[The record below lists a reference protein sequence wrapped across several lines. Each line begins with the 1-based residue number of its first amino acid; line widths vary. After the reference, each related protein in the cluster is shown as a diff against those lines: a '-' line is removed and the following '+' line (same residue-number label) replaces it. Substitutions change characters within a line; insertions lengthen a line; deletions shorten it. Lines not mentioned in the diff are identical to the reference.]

1 MSKIPI
7 KNDGYCINK
16 FLDRIKSKLGNTEA
30 EQLKQAA
37 VEIVQ
42 NCVDVYSTTFGS
54 GDVGATG
61 TGIVSNHHK
70 GEIPNGTTGLI
81 YGKVQS
87 GKTNTTIATLALAE
101 ANKFRCFIVLTSD
114 NTWLGKQTADRFANQ
129 IKGGP
134 VVFNWEQWRNEPIEF
149 SHQLHDYINDTG
161 VVLVSTKNVR
171 HLENLLKVLKSA
183 KASSVPT
190 LIFDDEADNASLNT
204 NEAKQAKK
212 EKNTVPDSK
221 IFELIAKIRQLVA
234 NHIYLQITATPQ
246 SLLLQNL
253 DHPCKPAFCVLSKPG
268 NSYIGGDIFFEQ
280 NSKHCC
286 TIEAEELD
294 KLKKQRGKI
303 NPGDNW
309 DMPPGLRSALCCFF
323 VGSIYK
329 MKSATDIDA
338 KYSFLAHIDHQRI
351 THSTLEKVIRSFV
364 VELDKTLRSKSSV
377 TKREDALKWLSEAHV
392 ELSKTA
398 SNLPPLDD
406 LVVELEYELRNT
418 IPKVIDATNP
428 DKEPKYN
435 QGINILI
442 GGNRLG
448 RGVTIEGLMITY
460 YGRDAKQK
468 TMDTVHQHARM
479 FGYRQ
484 ELLDVTRLFLPE
496 HILDDFRAIHESDEG
511 MREVIDEDTGKIKLT
526 PVWVGRKLRP
536 TRANVLNPAAI
547 GAFTPGSSI
556 YPRDPLW
563 KASEVKKHT
572 EALDKLLSKFQG
584 EDEYHP
590 VDIDSLIEIISE
602 MPSRSCS
609 GYVWEDERVKQ
620 ALQAMRVEGIHKG
633 ILNVRR
639 GKSSDGLRLTNQT
652 IRPWQGSG
660 FAQSQWLSKPKQ
672 KYPDVPVLV
681 VMYQKGEKQNS
692 WDNQPL
698 YLPTLILPKSKFV
711 FMFNYSE
718 EPEEVEELQED
729 ELEWDDSEEID
740 ESEWLKAA
748 ASNPVFAFLNDPEE
762 DIYTLDDGKPVDD
775 EG

>member
-1 MSKIPI
+1 M
-7 KNDGYCINK
+7 
-16 FLDRIKSKLGNTEA
+16 
-30 EQLKQAA
+30 
-37 VEIVQ
+37 
-42 NCVDVYSTTFGS
+42 
-54 GDVGATG
+54 
-61 TGIVSNHHK
+61 
-70 GEIPNGTTGLI
+70 
-81 YGKVQS
+81 
-87 GKTNTTIATLALAE
+87 
-101 ANKFRCFIVLTSD
+101 
-114 NTWLGKQTADRFANQ
+114 
-129 IKGGP
+129 
-134 VVFNWEQWRNEPIEF
+134 
-149 SHQLHDYINDTG
+149 
-161 VVLVSTKNVR
+161 
-171 HLENLLKVLKSA
+171 LKSA
-183 KASSVPT
+183 QASNVPT

-204 NEAKQAKK
+204 NEAKQSKK

-221 IFELIAKIRQLVA
+221 IFETIAKIRKRVA

-268 NSYIGGDIFFEQ
+268 NAYIGGDIFFEA
-280 NSKHCC
+280 NSQHCC
-286 TIEAEELD
+286 TIQAEELD
-294 KLKKQRGKI
+294 QLKKQGGKI

-309 DMPPGLRSALCCFF
+309 DMPPGLKLALCCFF

-338 KYSFLAHIDHQRI
+338 KYSFLAHIDHKRI

-364 VELDKTLRSKSSV
+364 VELDKALRSKSSV
-377 TKREDALKWLSEAHV
+377 TKREDALKWLSEAHA

-398 SNLPPLDD
+398 SNLPPLND
-406 LVVELEYELRNT
+406 LVVELEYQLRNT

-435 QGINILI
+435 PGINILI

-496 HILDDFRAIHESDEG
+496 HILEDFRAIHESDEG
-511 MREVIDEDTGKIKLT
+511 MRQVIDEDTGKIKLT
-526 PVWVGRKLRP
+526 PVWVGRKLIP

-547 GAFTPGSSI
+547 GVFTPGSAI

-572 EALDKLLSKFQG
+572 AALDRLLSKFKG
-584 EDEYHP
+584 DDEYP
-590 VDIDSLIEIISE
+590 EVDIDYLIEIISE
-602 MPSRSCS
+602 MPSRLCS
-609 GYVWEDERVKQ
+609 GYPWEDERVKQ
-620 ALQAMRVEGIHKG
+620 ALQAMKAQKIHKG

-639 GKSSDGLRLTNQT
+639 GKKSDGLGLKNQT
-652 IRPWQGSG
+652 TRPWVSG
-660 FAQSQWLSKPKQ
+660 FAQSQWLSKPRK
-672 KYPDVPVLV
+672 KYTDVPVLV
-681 VMYQKGEKQNS
+681 VMYEKGEKQDY
-692 WDNQPL
+692 WDDQPL
-698 YLPTLILPKSKFV
+698 YLPTLILPQSKFV

-718 EPEEVEELQED
+718 EPEELEEQQED

-740 ESEWLKAA
+740 DES
-748 ASNPVFAFLNDPEE
+748 
-762 DIYTLDDGKPVDD
+762 
-775 EG
+775 

>member
-7 KNDGYCINK
+7 KTDEHCINK
-16 FLDRIKSKLGNTEA
+16 FLDRIKSKLGDTAA
-30 EQLKQAA
+30 EQLKQSA

-42 NCVDVYSTTFGS
+42 NCVDVYSTTLGS

-70 GEIPNGTTGLI
+70 GEIPYGTTGLI

-114 NTWLGKQTADRFANQ
+114 NTWLGKQTAERFANQ

-134 VVFNWEQWRNEPIEF
+134 VVFNWEQWKNDTIEF
-149 SHQLHDYINDTG
+149 ANQLQDYINDTG

-212 EKNTVPDSK
+212 GKNTLPDSK
-221 IFELIAKIRQLVA
+221 IFEIIGKIRKEVA

-246 SLLLQNL
+246 SLLLQTVDN
-253 DHPCKPAFCVLSKPG
+253 PCKPAFCVLSKPG
-268 NSYIGGDIFFEQ
+268 DTYIGGDIFFEE
-280 NSKHCC
+280 NSQHCC
-286 TIEAEELD
+286 VIEPEELD
-294 KLKKQRGKI
+294 KLKKQGGSI
-303 NPGDNW
+303 NPGNNW
-309 DMPPGLRSALCCFF
+309 DMPPGLKLALCCFF

-329 MKSATDIDA
+329 MKSAKDIDA
-338 KYSFLAHIDHQRI
+338 KYSFLAHLDHKRI
-351 THSTLEKVIRSFV
+351 THSTLGKVIRSFV
-364 VELDKTLRSKSSV
+364 VELDKALRNQSSV
-377 TKREDALKWLSEAHV
+377 TKREDALKWLSQAHA

-398 SNLPPLDD
+398 SNLPPLND
-406 LVVELEYELRNT
+406 LVVELESELRSA
-418 IPKVIDATNP
+418 IPKVIDANNP
-428 DKEPKYN
+428 EKEPKYN
-435 QGINILI
+435 PGINILI

-460 YGRDAKQK
+460 YGRDPKQK
-468 TMDTVHQHARM
+468 MMDTVHQHARM

-484 ELLDVTRLFLPE
+484 ELLDVTRLFLPK
-496 HILDDFRAIHESDEG
+496 HILEDFRAIHESDEG
-511 MREVIDEDTGKIKLT
+511 MRQVIDEDTGKIKLT

-547 GAFTPGSSI
+547 GAFIPGSAI

-572 EALDKLLSKFQG
+572 EALDNLLSTFKG
-584 EDEYHP
+584 DEEYHE
-590 VDIDSLIEIISE
+590 VDIDDLIKIISE
-602 MPSRSCS
+602 MPSRFCS
-609 GYVWEDERVKQ
+609 GYDWEDERVKQ
-620 ALQAMRVEGIHKG
+620 ALQAMKVAGIHKG

-639 GKSSDGLRLTNQT
+639 GKRGGGGLDLSNQD
-652 IRPWQGSG
+652 RPWPGSG
-660 FAQSQWLSKPKQ
+660 FAYSEWVSKPRQ
-672 KYPDVPVLV
+672 KYTDVPVLV
-681 VMYQKGEKQNS
+681 VMYEKGEKQDR

-698 YLPTLILPKSKFV
+698 YLPTLILPKSKFI

-718 EPEEVEELQED
+718 EPEEVEDQQED
-729 ELEWDDSEEID
+729 EVEGD
-740 ESEWLKAA
+740 ESVE
-748 ASNPVFAFLNDPEE
+748 
-762 DIYTLDDGKPVDD
+762 
-775 EG
+775 

>member
-7 KNDGYCINK
+7 KTDGYCINK
-16 FLDRIKSKLGNTEA
+16 FLDRIKSKLGDTEA

-37 VEIVQ
+37 VQIIQ

-70 GEIPNGTTGLI
+70 GKIPNGTTGLI

-134 VVFNWEQWRNEPIEF
+134 VVFNWEQWRNDPREF
-149 SHQLHDYINDTG
+149 ANQLHDYINDTG

-171 HLENLLKVLKSA
+171 HLDSLLKVLKSA
-183 KASSVPT
+183 QASNVPT

-221 IFELIAKIRQLVA
+221 IFEIIAKIRQQVA

-268 NSYIGGDIFFEQ
+268 NSYIGGDIFFEA
-280 NSKHCC
+280 NSQHCC
-286 TIEAEELD
+286 TVKAEELD
-294 KLKKQRGKI
+294 QLKKQGGKI

-309 DMPPGLRSALCCFF
+309 DMPPRLKLALCCFF

-329 MKSATDIDA
+329 MKLATDIDA
-338 KYSFLAHIDHQRI
+338 KYSFLAHIDHKRI
-351 THSTLEKVIRSFV
+351 THSTLEKVIRTFV
-364 VELDKTLRSKSSV
+364 VELDKALRSKSSV
-377 TKREDALKWLSEAHV
+377 TKREDALKWLSDAHA

-398 SNLPPLDD
+398 SNLPPLND
-406 LVVELEYELRNT
+406 LVAELEYELRNT

-428 DKEPKYN
+428 DKEPKYSP
-435 QGINILI
+435 GINILI

-496 HILDDFRAIHESDEG
+496 NILEDFRAIHESDEG
-511 MREVIDEDTGKIKLT
+511 MRQVIDEETGKIKLT

-556 YPRDPLW
+556 YPRNPLW

-572 EALDKLLSKFQG
+572 ESLDQLLSTFKG
-584 EDEYHP
+584 DDEYHE
-590 VDIDSLIEIISE
+590 VGIDDLIEIISE

-620 ALQAMRVEGIHKG
+620 AFQSMKVAGIHKG

-639 GKSSDGLRLTNQT
+639 GKNGDGLGLKNQLD
-652 IRPWQGSG
+652 RPWQGSG
-660 FAQSQWLSKPKQ
+660 FANSQWLNKPRKE
-672 KYPDVPVLV
+672 YPDVPILV
-681 VMYQKGEKQNS
+681 VMYEKGEKQKS

-698 YLPTLILPKSKFV
+698 YLPTLILPQSKFV

-718 EPEEVEELQED
+718 ESEEVEEQQED
-729 ELEWDDSEEID
+729 ELEWDYSEEI
-740 ESEWLKAA
+740 
-748 ASNPVFAFLNDPEE
+748 EE
-762 DIYTLDDGKPVDD
+762 N
-775 EG
+775 

>member
-7 KNDGYCINK
+7 KNDGSCINK
-16 FLDRIKSKLGNTEA
+16 FLDRVKSQLKDPAA

-42 NCVDVYSTTFGS
+42 NCVDVYSTTFGA

-70 GEIPNGTTGLI
+70 GKKIPDGTTGLI

-114 NTWLGKQTADRFANQ
+114 NTWLGKQTAERFTNQ

-134 VVFNWEQWRNEPIEF
+134 VVRNWEQWKNDPIEF
-149 SHQLHDYINDTG
+149 GNQLHDYINDTG
-161 VVLVSTKNVR
+161 VVLVSTKNGR

-221 IFELIAKIRQLVA
+221 IFELIAKIRQQVA

-246 SLLLQNL
+246 SLLLQNV
-253 DHPCKPAFCVLSKPG
+253 DNACKPAFCVLSKPG
-268 NSYIGGDIFFEQ
+268 KNYIGGDKFFEQ
-280 NSKHCC
+280 NSQHCC
-286 TIEAEELD
+286 PVEAEELD

-309 DMPPGLRSALCCFF
+309 DMPPGLKLALCCFF

-329 MKSATDIDA
+329 MKSAADKDKDA
-338 KYSFLAHIDHQRI
+338 KYSFLAHIDHKRI
-351 THSTLEKVIRSFV
+351 THSTLENVIGSFV
-364 VELDKTLRSKSSV
+364 VELDKALRSKSSV
-377 TKREDALKWLSEAHV
+377 TKREDALKWLSQAHA

-398 SNLPPLDD
+398 SNLPPLND
-406 LVVELEYELRNT
+406 LVVELYDELRNT

-428 DKEPKYN
+428 DKEPKYSP
-435 QGINILI
+435 GINILI

-511 MREVIDEDTGKIKLT
+511 MRQVIDEDTGKIKLT

-620 ALQAMRVEGIHKG
+620 ALQAMKAEGIHKG

-639 GKSSDGLRLTNQT
+639 GKKSDGLDLSNQT
-652 IRPWQGSG
+652 IRRS
-660 FAQSQWLSKPKQ
+660 
-672 KYPDVPVLV
+672 
-681 VMYQKGEKQNS
+681 
-692 WDNQPL
+692 
-698 YLPTLILPKSKFV
+698 
-711 FMFNYSE
+711 
-718 EPEEVEELQED
+718 
-729 ELEWDDSEEID
+729 
-740 ESEWLKAA
+740 
-748 ASNPVFAFLNDPEE
+748 
-762 DIYTLDDGKPVDD
+762 
-775 EG
+775 